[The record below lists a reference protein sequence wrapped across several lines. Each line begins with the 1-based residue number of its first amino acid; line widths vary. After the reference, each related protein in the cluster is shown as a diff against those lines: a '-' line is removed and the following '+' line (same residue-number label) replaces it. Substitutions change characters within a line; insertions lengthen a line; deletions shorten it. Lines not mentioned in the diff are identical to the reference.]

1 MFIKLTSVAGN
12 ESYINFDKVFSITPK
27 PYGSLLYMEE
37 KTGMIMSYEVKDKA
51 EDIVSILNGCGV
63 R

>member
-1 MFIKLTSVAGN
+1 MFIKLTSMTGN

-51 EDIVSILNGCGV
+51 EDIVALLNGCGV